1 MLYPR
6 KGTLMALP
14 STLGVASSGQSR
26 RPEVRPV
33 FLSRRSG
40 TARWRQAIPAYL
52 YIVPS
57 LVGTVRFVLVPI
69 IAIMIL
75 GFFSWNLVGHPQYVG
90 LSNYRAIFTSSLFWS
105 SLQTTSEYVAM
116 TVVPLVV
123 LSLGLAM
130 LLRSKFPG
138 AGAFRTIAVLPWL
151 ATPVAIG
158 VVWEWIF
165 NPQDGVVNS
174 IFSFFGF
181 NGPAWLSSFTL
192 ALPTV
197 AFVTVWQFL
206 GYNMLFFLAGLQGIP
221 TSLYEAS
228 ALDGAGLWHSF
239 FRITLP
245 LLSPTMLFVTVID
258 MISSFQVFDTV
269 YVMTNGGP
277 GYATTVLNFSI
288 YQHGFEFLQMGYAAA
303 LSMILFVIILIVTV
317 LQFLYFRKRLVYDLS

>member
-1 MLYPR
+1 
-6 KGTLMALP
+6 MALP
-14 STLGVASSGQSR
+14 STIDVAG
-26 RPEVRPV
+26 P
-33 FLSRRSG
+33 SRRSTG
-40 TARWRQAIPAYL
+40 ARRRAAPASAVPSAGRSWHRVRRWGVAYL
-52 YIVPS
+52 YLLPS
-57 LVGTVRFVLVPI
+57 MLGAGLFILVPVVVVV
-69 IAIMIL
+69 IL
-75 GFFSWNLVGHPQYVG
+75 GFFSWNLIGTPQFVGF
-90 LSNYRAIFTSSLFWS
+90 SNYHAIFTSSLFWS
-105 SLQTTSEYVAM
+105 SLQTTAEYVVL

-123 LSLGLAM
+123 LSLGMAM
-130 LLRSKFPG
+130 LLRNKFMG
-138 AGAFRTIAVLPWL
+138 AGVFRTIAVLPWL

-158 VVWEWIF
+158 VIWEWIF
-165 NPQDGVVNS
+165 NPQNGVINNVLG
-174 IFSFFGF
+174 FFGIT
-181 NGPAWLSSFTL
+181 GPAWLSSFTL

-221 TSLYEAS
+221 DSLYEAC
-228 ALDGAGLWHSF
+228 ALDGANAFQRF

-277 GYATTVLNFSI
+277 GYSTQVLNFSI

-303 LSMILFVIILIVTV
+303 LSVILFVVILIITI

>member
-1 MLYPR
+1 
-6 KGTLMALP
+6 MALP
-14 STLGVASSGQSR
+14 STLEVPGVPGQTR
-26 RPEVRPV
+26 RARALAEPPSAPTARRWPR
-33 FLSRRSG
+33 LRRS
-40 TARWRQAIPAYL
+40 AVAYL
-52 YIVPS
+52 YLLPS
-57 LVGTVRFVLVPI
+57 LLGVGLFILVPV
-69 IAIMIL
+69 IAVVVL
-75 GFFSWNLVGHPQYVG
+75 GFFTWNLIGTPKYVG
-90 LSNYRAIFTSSLFWS
+90 LANYHAIFTSSLFWS
-105 SLQTTSEYVAM
+105 SLQTTAIYVVL

-123 LSLGLAM
+123 LSLGMAM
-130 LLRSKFPG
+130 LLRNKFMG
-138 AGAFRTIAVLPWL
+138 AGVFRTIAVLPWL

-158 VVWEWIF
+158 VIWEWIF
-165 NPQDGVVNS
+165 NPQNGVVNNVL
-174 IFSFFGF
+174 SFFGI

-221 TSLYEAS
+221 NSLYEACE
-228 ALDGAGLWHSF
+228 LDGANSVQRF

-277 GYATTVLNFSI
+277 GYSTQVMNFTI
-288 YQHGFEFLQMGYAAA
+288 YQHAFQFLQIGYASA
-303 LSMILFVIILIVTV
+303 LSVILFVIILIITV

>member
-1 MLYPR
+1 
-6 KGTLMALP
+6 MALP
-14 STLGVASSGQSR
+14 STLEVPGVAGQSR
-26 RPEVRPV
+26 RALAESPSAPAAKRWPR
-33 FLSRRSG
+33 LRRS
-40 TARWRQAIPAYL
+40 AVAYL
-52 YIVPS
+52 YLLPS
-57 LVGTVRFVLVPI
+57 LLGAGLFILVPV
-69 IAIMIL
+69 IAVVVL
-75 GFFSWNLVGHPQYVG
+75 GFFTWNLIGTPKYVG
-90 LSNYRAIFTSSLFWS
+90 LANYHAIFTSSLFWS
-105 SLQTTSEYVAM
+105 SLQTTAIYVVL

-123 LSLGLAM
+123 LSLGMAM
-130 LLRSKFPG
+130 LLRNKFMG
-138 AGAFRTIAVLPWL
+138 AGVFRTIAVLPWL

-158 VVWEWIF
+158 VIWEWIF
-165 NPQDGVVNS
+165 NPQNGVVNNVL
-174 IFSFFGF
+174 SFFGI

-221 TSLYEAS
+221 NSLYEACE
-228 ALDGAGLWHSF
+228 LDGANSVQRF

-277 GYATTVLNFSI
+277 GYSTQVMNFTI
-288 YQHGFEFLQMGYAAA
+288 YQHAFQFLQIGYASA
-303 LSMILFVIILIVTV
+303 LSVILFVIILIITV